1 MSESRPFV
9 PESLRFGKFWR
20 LFLLSMIKNAYLCR
34 CNNRLFNFIFQ
45 LYFHTTIIVNIDGLL
60 RKARSERFGLFS
72 YRLLSRSGIVLPGEK
87 KQKTRRGKC
96 FLTKKSKILPQESA
110 SWRKNAKIP
119 PGKVLPDEKM
129 QNPATGMCF
138 LAKKRT
144 FLLPDS
150 SCRREEGLYCA
161 AEGSVARQYSWYRC
175 MISRT

>member
-72 YRLLSRSGIVLPGEK
+72 YRLLPRSGKVLPDEK
-87 KQKTRRGKC
+87 KQKSRRGKC
-96 FLTKKSKILPQESA
+96 FLARKSRNPAGESA
-110 SWRKNAKIP
+110 SWREKAEIP
-119 PGKVLPDEKM
+119 PGKVLPDEKK
-129 QNPATGMCF
+129 QKSRWGKCF
-138 LAKKRT
+138 LAKKCRNPAGNSASWRKKAKSCHRKV
-144 FLLPDS
+144 LLGEKTHFP
-150 SCRREEGLYCA
+150 A
-161 AEGSVARQYSWYRC
+161 PRQFV
-175 MISRT
+175 

>member
-1 MSESRPFV
+1 MPESRPFV

-72 YRLLSRSGIVLPGEK
+72 YRLLPRSGKVLPGEK
-87 KQKTRRGKC
+87 KQKSRRGKC
-96 FLTKKSKILPQESA
+96 FLTKKCRNPAGKSA
-110 SWRKNAKIP
+110 SWRKKAKSCRR
-119 PGKVLPDEKM
+119 KVLPGEKM
-129 QNPATGMCF
+129 QNPAAGKYF

-150 SCRREEGLYCA
+150 SFRREEGLYCA